1 MDLQLIIMIVGLLG
15 AIVLGALAFMGPSTG
30 KAGNRRIK
38 AIRTR
43 YSDSADSVVEKQLKK
58 AMASRKPTAQF
69 GAQGAGFMKQIAI
82 RLMQTGKNISM
93 KSYMQA
99 SIGLCAVMIAVL
111 FVVGASPLLA
121 VFVGFLVGFGL
132 PYAYIG
138 KLIAKRKKLFISNFP
153 DAIDLL
159 VRGLRSGLP
168 VTETIGIVSKE
179 LRGPVAEEFKMIT
192 ERMKIGRTMDDA
204 LAETAL
210 RMDTPEFNFFCITL
224 AIQRE
229 TGGNLSETLS
239 NLGGV
244 LRGRA
249 AMMLK
254 VKAMSSE
261 GKASAMIVGAL
272 PFVVFALIFYIN
284 PEYIGQFFVDDRL
297 IAVGLGALVWMGIG
311 IGIMKK
317 MINFEI

>member
-1 MDLQLIIMIVGLLG
+1 MDLQLVIMIVGLAG
-15 AIVLGALAFMGPSTG
+15 AIMLGGMAFMGPSSG
-30 KAGNRRIK
+30 KAGSRRIK
-38 AIRTR
+38 AIQHR

-58 AMASRKPTAQF
+58 AMASRKPKQQL
-69 GAQGAGFMKQIAI
+69 GAQGSGFFNQVAV
-82 RLMQTGKNISM
+82 RLTQTGRPITLKAYI
-93 KSYMQA
+93 QA
-99 SIGLCAVMIAVL
+99 SVGLCVVVLAVMVVL
-111 FVVGASPLLA
+111 GVSPILA
-121 VFVGFLVGFGL
+121 IFIGFLVGFGL
-132 PYAYIG
+132 PYLYIG
-138 KLIAKRKKLFISNFP
+138 ALVKKRKKQFITAFP

-168 VTETIGIVSKE
+168 VSETLGIVAKE

-210 RMDTPEFNFFCITL
+210 RIDTPEFNFFCITL

-239 NLGGV
+239 NLGNV
-244 LRGRA
+244 LRSRA

-254 VKAMSSE
+254 IKAMSSE
-261 GKASAMIVGAL
+261 GKASALIVGSL
-272 PFVVFALIFYIN
+272 PFVVFGLIYSMN
-284 PEYIGQFFVDDRL
+284 PDYLGKFFTDDRL
-297 IAVGLGALVWMGIG
+297 IMTGLGGLTWMAIG
-311 IGIMKK
+311 VAIMRK

>member
-1 MDLQLIIMIVGLLG
+1 MDLQLIIMIVGLAG
-15 AIVLGALAFMGPSTG
+15 AIILGGMAFMGPSTG

-58 AMASRKPTAQF
+58 AMASRRPTAQF
-69 GAQGAGFMKQIAI
+69 GAQGSGFVKQIAV
-82 RLMQTGKNISM
+82 RLTQTGKDITM
-93 KSYMQA
+93 KKYMQA
-99 SIGLCAVMIAVL
+99 SIGLCVVAIAMPIVL
-111 FVVGASPLLA
+111 GASPLLA
-121 VFVGFLVGFGL
+121 IFVGFLIGFGI
-132 PYAYIG
+132 PYFYVG
-138 KLIAKRKKLFISNFP
+138 TLIKKRQKLFISNFP

-168 VTETIGIVSKE
+168 VSETLGIVSKE

-210 RMDTPEFNFFCITL
+210 RMNTPEFNFFCITL

-229 TGGNLSETLS
+229 TGGNLSETLN

-249 AMMLK
+249 AMALK

-272 PFVVFALIFYIN
+272 PFVVFGLIFYIN
-284 PEYIGQFFVDDRL
+284 PDYIGQFFIDDRL
-297 IAVGLGALVWMGIG
+297 IATGLGALVWMGIG
-311 IGIMKK
+311 VAIMKK

>member
-1 MDLQLIIMIVGLLG
+1 MDLPLIIMIVGLAGAIILG
-15 AIVLGALAFMGPSTG
+15 AMAFMGPSTG
-30 KAGNRRIK
+30 KAGSRRIK
-38 AIRTR
+38 AIRSR
-43 YSDSADSVVEKQLKK
+43 YSDSADNVVEKQLKK

-69 GAQGAGFMKQIAI
+69 SAQGSGFLKQIAI
-82 RLMQTGKNISM
+82 RLTQTGKNITM
-93 KSYMQA
+93 KAYIQA
-99 SIGLCAVMIAVL
+99 SIGLCVVVCALL
-111 FVVGASPLLA
+111 FVVGASPILTI
-121 VFVGFLVGFGL
+121 FIGFLVGFGL
-132 PYAYIG
+132 PYFYIG
-138 KLIAKRKKLFISNFP
+138 KLVAKRQKLFISNFP

-168 VTETIGIVSKE
+168 VSETLGIVAKE

-210 RMDTPEFNFFCITL
+210 RMNTPEFNFFCITL

-229 TGGNLSETLS
+229 TGGNLSETLG

-244 LRGRA
+244 LRSRA

-272 PFVVFALIFYIN
+272 PFVVFSLIFYIN
-284 PEYIGQFFVDDRL
+284 PDYIGQFFVDDRL
-297 IAVGLGALVWMGIG
+297 IATGLGALVWMGIG
-311 IGIMKK
+311 VGIMKK